1 MPMTEARGNTPEIVL
16 NAELAALLRRHGLE
30 TEAEQSVR
38 LHTSR
43 HQVDLLV
50 ELGDV
55 AVAIEAEFAP
65 GRTVLEDAE
74 KRLPDTPLYWRGLV
88 VEFVFALV
96 YPKELQ
102 RMPESRTRA
111 ELAQRDDLVFA
122 WVERRKSTDAGDSSL
137 PEHIIRSQQR
147 GSVATL
153 AELLHD
159 FWIRNAKGGSVE
171 DAVEQASLA
180 IEQASETLRRAVQ
193 PHPLKE
199 VDSNPEETSALI
211 WLNAL
216 LFQELLAQ
224 DLDTAQ
230 LPSEYCG
237 AVIPRPDPSGNPGV
251 IRAQWDA
258 ILEIN
263 WWPIFHVARDA
274 LRAAPPYAAAQALR
288 QLSVAAEQIA
298 AKGVIR
304 RHDVAGRIFHRL
316 LDTRKFLATNYTT
329 IPAAVL
335 LAGLTFDDKHSLWA
349 DIDWTSPADLGKLRI
364 VDPACGTG
372 TLLMAAL
379 QEALKLQ
386 RRAGSSP
393 ESQREAIRILLERAI
408 HGYDVVPA
416 AVHLTAATLSMA
428 ETRQVIGNMPLF
440 WMPHDMHEGCARLGS
455 LDFLSR
461 SPSRGIAQKLPAFVD
476 TERDAGRVT
485 GEGERVFDAFMPEDC
500 HLVIANPPYTR
511 AGGPGTADNSDWN
524 PIFGSALSK
533 GDAAAMQKALRKT
546 LQVTPASL
554 YAGLGSAFV
563 VLASEKVRAGGR
575 IAFVL
580 PATVLT
586 GSRWGPIRELL
597 LEGFSV
603 DWVVASHDPRSRHA
617 RGGLPG
623 RLFVAFSESTRI
635 AEALI
640 VATKK
645 GYQEADRLSQTRFV
659 NLRRNPDEPIEAM
672 AVARALL
679 ASSSSLP
686 ANGRQE
692 ITVGDTLWGEVQAV
706 DQAELGRGPWALSTF
721 VQGRLTDL
729 ARNLVNHGTFLIG
742 RTSFKLPMTKLGLGW
757 NFGPYE
763 MQIKNPTQGLFDI
776 VDTDGPTRNG
786 HPALWHHGSKR
797 IMTLGVTANARLT
810 ERSGKNS
817 ASQAAMLSK
826 AGRLQLARELRHAP
840 QRLAAVVTDQSM
852 LGVRSWITLT
862 PMKPLSGSDE
872 ALCMWLN
879 TSLGLLLRIVH
890 ANRPHLGRSAVP
902 HELARTLPVLDVA
915 ALSEAQRA
923 AARELFNELKDRPLQ
938 GFSELA
944 ADPERRELEHR
955 FFREVLGYAADAEL
969 DLVAQMLNREPTL
982 TTRH

>member
-1 MPMTEARGNTPEIVL
+1 MTKPQGNTAEVVL
-16 NAELAALLRRHGLE
+16 NAELAAQLRRHGLE
-30 TEAEQSVR
+30 AEAEQSLR
-38 LHTSR
+38 LNTSR

-74 KRLPDTPLYWRGLV
+74 KRLPDRPLYWRGLAV
-88 VEFVFALV
+88 DFVLALA
-96 YPKELQ
+96 YPKDLQ
-102 RMPESRTRA
+102 RLPESRSRA
-111 ELAQRDDLVFA
+111 ELSQRDDLVFA
-122 WVERRKSTDAGDSSL
+122 WVERREPAAVQDVAV
-137 PEHIIRSQQR
+137 PEHIIRIKQS

-159 FWIRNAKGGSVE
+159 FWIRSAKGGSVE
-171 DAVEQASLA
+171 DAVAQASLA
-180 IEQASETLRRAVQ
+180 IEQASATLRRAAQ
-193 PHPLKE
+193 PHPLE
-199 VDSNPEETSALI
+199 DVDSNPEATSALI

-224 DLDTAQ
+224 DLDTGKLTGEFRGSA
-230 LPSEYCG
+230 
-237 AVIPRPDPSGNPGV
+237 IPRPDPSGDPRT

-258 ILEIN
+258 ILKIN
-263 WWPIFHVARDA
+263 WWPIFHVAREA
-274 LRAAPPYAAAQALR
+274 LQAAPPYAATHALR

-335 LAGLTFDDKHSLWA
+335 LAGLAFDGRHSPWA
-349 DIDWTSPADLGKLRI
+349 GVDWSSPGELGKLRI

-379 QEALKLQ
+379 QEALKAQ
-386 RRAGSSP
+386 RRAGVGP
-393 ESQREAIRILLERAI
+393 ESRREAIRTLLERAI

-440 WMPHDMHEGCARLGS
+440 WMPHDMHEGRARLGS

-485 GEGERVFDAFMPEDC
+485 GAGERVYDAYMPEDC
-500 HLVIANPPYTR
+500 DLVIANPPYTR
-511 AGGPGTADNSDWN
+511 AGGPGTADNTDWN
-524 PIFGSALSK
+524 PMFGSALSK
-533 GDAAAMQKALRKT
+533 SDAEAMQKALKKT

-563 VLASEKVRAGGR
+563 VLASEKVKPGGR

-580 PATVLT
+580 PATALT

-597 LEGFSV
+597 LEEFSV
-603 DWVVASHDPRSRHA
+603 DWVVASHDPRNRNA
-617 RGGLPG
+617 RGDLPG
-623 RLFVAFSESTRI
+623 RRFVAFSESTRI

-640 VATKK
+640 VATKR
-645 GYQEADRLSQTRFV
+645 GYRGSERPSQTRFV

-672 AVARALL
+672 AVAKALL
-679 ASSSSLP
+679 ASSSALP
-686 ANGRQE
+686 SGGRQE
-692 ITVGDTLWGEVQAV
+692 IIVGDAVWGEVESA
-706 DQAELGRGPWALSTF
+706 DQAELGGGSWTLATF
-721 VQGRLTDL
+721 VQGRLADL
-729 ARNLVNHGTFLIG
+729 ARSLVTCSVWQEG
-742 RTSFKLPMTKLGLGW
+742 RISFRLPIASLEREWTL
-757 NFGPYE
+757 GPYE

-776 VDTDGPTRNG
+776 VDTDDPTRNG
-786 HPALWHHGSKR
+786 HPALWHHGANR
-797 IMTLGVTANARLT
+797 IKNLVVTANARIT
-810 ERSGKNS
+810 ERSGKN
-817 ASQAAMLSK
+817 ANSQAAMLAR
-826 AGRLQLARELRHAP
+826 AGRLQLARELGHAP
-840 QRLAAVVTDQSM
+840 QRLAAVVTAQPM

-862 PMKPLSGSDE
+862 PKKPLHGSDE

-890 ANRPHLGRSAVP
+890 ANRPYLGRSAVP

-923 AARELFNELKDRPLQ
+923 AACELFDEMKHQPLQ
-938 GFSELA
+938 GFAHLA
-944 ADPERRELEHR
+944 SDPVRRELEHR
-955 FFREVLGYAADAEL
+955 FFADVLGYSADAEL
-969 DLVAQMLNREPTL
+969 DLLAQMLNREPTL

>member
-1 MPMTEARGNTPEIVL
+1 MATLSERGLGRPMTEARGNTPEIVL

-38 LHTSR
+38 LNTSR

-74 KRLPDTPLYWRGLV
+74 KRLPDTPLYWRGLE

-102 RMPESRTRA
+102 RMPESRARA
-111 ELAQRDDLVFA
+111 ELTRRDDLVFA
-122 WVERRKSTDAGDSSL
+122 WVERRKSTVAGDSSL

-171 DAVEQASLA
+171 DAVAQASLA
-180 IEQASETLRRAVQ
+180 IEQASDILRRAVQ

-199 VDSNPEETSALI
+199 VDSSPEATSALI

-224 DLDTAQ
+224 DLDTAA

-263 WWPIFHVARDA
+263 WWPIFHVAREA
-274 LRAAPPYAAAQALR
+274 LQVAPPYAAAQALR

-335 LAGLTFDDKHSLWA
+335 LAGLTFDDKHFLWA
-349 DIDWTSPADLGKLRI
+349 DIDWTSPEDLGKLRI

-393 ESQREAIRILLERAI
+393 ESHREAIRILLERVI

-440 WMPHDMHEGCARLGS
+440 WMPHDVHEGRARLGS
-455 LDFLSR
+455 LDFLAR
-461 SPSRGIAQKLPAFVD
+461 SPSQGIAQKLPAFVD

-485 GEGERVFDAFMPEDC
+485 GGGERVFDAFMPEDC
-500 HLVIANPPYTR
+500 DLVIANPPYTR

-533 GDAAAMQKALRKT
+533 GDAAVMQKALRKT

-586 GSRWGPIRELL
+586 GSRWRPIRELL

-603 DWVVASHDPRSRHA
+603 DWVVASHDARNRSA

-623 RLFVAFSESTRI
+623 RRFVAFSESTRI
-635 AEALI
+635 AEALV
-640 VATKK
+640 VATKR
-645 GYQEADRLSQTRFV
+645 GYQGAERPNQTNFV

-679 ASSSSLP
+679 ASSSSLTP
-686 ANGRQE
+686 GSRQE
-692 ITVGDTLWGEVQAV
+692 ITVGDSLWGEVQCA
-706 DQAELGRGPWALSTF
+706 DQNELGGDPWTLATF
-721 VQGRLTDL
+721 VQGRLADI
-729 ARNLVNHGTFLIG
+729 ARVLVDQGIWQEG
-742 RTSFKLPMTKLGLGW
+742 QSSVKLPIVKLGLGW
-757 NFGPYE
+757 TFGPYE

-776 VDTDGPTRNG
+776 VDTDDPTRNG
-786 HPALWHHGSKR
+786 HPALWHHGANQIK
-797 IMTLGVTANARLT
+797 TLGVTANARLT
-810 ERSGKNS
+810 ERSQANS
-817 ASQAAMLSK
+817 MFDASK
-826 AGRLQLARELRHAP
+826 
-840 QRLAAVVTDQSM
+840 V
-852 LGVRSWITLT
+852 
-862 PMKPLSGSDE
+862 
-872 ALCMWLN
+872 
-879 TSLGLLLRIVH
+879 
-890 ANRPHLGRSAVP
+890 
-902 HELARTLPVLDVA
+902 
-915 ALSEAQRA
+915 
-923 AARELFNELKDRPLQ
+923 
-938 GFSELA
+938 
-944 ADPERRELEHR
+944 
-955 FFREVLGYAADAEL
+955 
-969 DLVAQMLNREPTL
+969 
-982 TTRH
+982 

>member
-1 MPMTEARGNTPEIVL
+1 MTEPRGNTAEVVL
-16 NAELAALLRRHGLE
+16 NAELAAQLRRHGLE
-30 TEAEQSVR
+30 AEAEQSLR
-38 LHTSR
+38 LRSNR

-74 KRLPDTPLYWRGLV
+74 KRLPDNPLYWRGLV
-88 VEFVFALV
+88 IDFVFALV

-102 RMPESRTRA
+102 GMPESRARA
-111 ELAQRDDLVFA
+111 ELPRRNDLVFS
-122 WVERRKSTDAGDSSL
+122 WVERRESTGAQHVGL
-137 PEHIIRSQQR
+137 PEYIIRGRQN

-159 FWIRNAKGGSVE
+159 FWIRSAKGGSVE
-171 DAVEQASLA
+171 DAVRQASLA
-180 IEQASETLRRAVQ
+180 IEQASATLRRAAQ
-193 PHPLKE
+193 PHPLE
-199 VDSNPEETSALI
+199 DVDSDPEATSALI

-224 DLDTAQ
+224 DLDTAN
-230 LPSEYCG
+230 LPPEFRDT
-237 AVIPRPDPSGNPGV
+237 AIPRPDPSGDPRTV
-251 IRAQWDA
+251 RAQWDA
-258 ILEIN
+258 ILKIN
-263 WWPIFHVARDA
+263 WWPIFHVAREA
-274 LRAAPPYAAAQALR
+274 LQAAPPYPATHALR
-288 QLSVAAEQIA
+288 QLSAAAEQIA

-335 LAGLTFDDKHSLWA
+335 LAGLAFDDQHSAWE
-349 DIDWTSPADLGKLRI
+349 DVDWTSPEQLGKLRI

-379 QEALKLQ
+379 QQALKSV
-386 RRAGSSP
+386 RRAGGSP
-393 ESQREAIRILLERAI
+393 ESQREAIQILLEQAV

-428 ETRQVIGNMPLF
+428 ETRQVISNMPLF
-440 WMPHDMHEGCARLGS
+440 WLPHDVHEGRARLGS

-485 GEGERVFDAFMPEDC
+485 GTGERVYDAYIPEDC
-500 HLVIANPPYTR
+500 DLVIANPPYTR
-511 AGGPGTADNSDWN
+511 AGGPGTADNTDWN
-524 PIFGSALSK
+524 PMFGSALSK
-533 GDAAAMQKALRKT
+533 GDAETMQKALKRT
-546 LQVTPASL
+546 LQPTPASL

-563 VLASEKVRAGGR
+563 VLASEKVRPGGR

-586 GSRWGPIRELL
+586 GSRWRPIRELL
-597 LEGFSV
+597 LEEFSL
-603 DWVVASHDPRSRHA
+603 DWVVASHDPRNRHA
-617 RGGLPG
+617 RDGLPG

-635 AEALI
+635 AEALV

-645 GYQEADRLSQTRFV
+645 GYQGADRASQTHFV

-679 ASSSSLP
+679 ASATSLT
-686 ANGRQE
+686 AGGSLE
-692 ITVGDTLWGEVQAV
+692 VVVGDSLWGEVQTA
-706 DQAELGRGPWALSTF
+706 DQAELGGGPWTLTTF
-721 VQGRLTDL
+721 VQGRLADL
-729 ARNLVNHGTFLIG
+729 AQFLINHSVWQEG
-742 RTSFKLPMTKLGLGW
+742 PYSFEVPIAKLELRWTL
-757 NFGPYE
+757 GPYE
-763 MQIKNPTQGLFDI
+763 MQIKNPAQGLFDI
-776 VDTDGPTRNG
+776 VDTDDPTRYG
-786 HPALWHHGSKR
+786 HPALWHHGSNR
-797 IMTLGVTANARLT
+797 IKTLGVAANARLT
-810 ERSGKNS
+810 ERPAKD
-817 ASQAAMLSK
+817 ALDQAAMLDK

-840 QRLAAVVTDQSM
+840 QRLAAVVSDQAM
-852 LGVRSWITLT
+852 LGVRSWISLV
-862 PMKPLSGSDE
+862 PKKPLRGSDE
-872 ALCMWLN
+872 ALCLWLN

-890 ANRPHLGRSAVP
+890 ANRPYLGRTAIP
-902 HELARTLPVLDVA
+902 HELARTLPVLDVG
-915 ALSEAQRA
+915 ALSEAQRTA
-923 AARELFNELKDRPLQ
+923 ACKLFEDLKHKSLQ
-938 GFSELA
+938 GFAQLA
-944 ADPERRELEHR
+944 SDPVRRELESR
-955 FFREVLGYAADAEL
+955 FFGEVLGYSATAEL
-969 DLVAQMLNREPTL
+969 DKLAQMLNREPTM

>member
-1 MPMTEARGNTPEIVL
+1 MTEAGGNTLEIVL

-30 TEAEQSVR
+30 AEAEQSLR
-38 LHTSR
+38 LNTSR

-74 KRLPDTPLYWRGLV
+74 KRLPDTPLYWRGLE

-96 YPKELQ
+96 YPKELR
-102 RMPESRTRA
+102 RMPESRARA
-111 ELAQRDDLVFA
+111 ALTQRDDLVFA

-171 DAVEQASLA
+171 EAVEQASFA
-180 IEQASETLRRAVQ
+180 IEQASETLQRAVQ
-193 PHPLKE
+193 PHPLKD
-199 VDSNPEETSALI
+199 VDSNPEATSALI

-224 DLDTAQ
+224 DLDTAT

-263 WWPIFHVARDA
+263 WWPIFHVAREA
-274 LRAAPPYAAAQALR
+274 LQAAPPYAAAQALR

-349 DIDWTSPADLGKLRI
+349 NIDWTSPENLEKLRF

-386 RRAGSSP
+386 RRAGGSA
-393 ESQREAIRILLERAI
+393 ENRREAIRILLERAL

-440 WMPHDMHEGCARLGS
+440 WMPHDVHEGRARLGS

-461 SPSRGIAQKLPAFVD
+461 SPSQGIAQKLPAFVD

-485 GEGERVFDAFMPEDC
+485 GGGERVFDAFMPEDC
-500 HLVIANPPYTR
+500 DLVIANPPYTR

-533 GDAAAMQKALRKT
+533 DDAAVMQKALRKT

-563 VLASEKVRAGGR
+563 VLACEKVRAGGR

-586 GSRWGPIRELL
+586 GSRWRPIRELL

-645 GYQEADRLSQTRFV
+645 GYQDADRVGQTRFV

-679 ASSSSLP
+679 ASSFSLP

-706 DQAELGRGPWALSTF
+706 DQAELGRGPWVLSTF

-729 ARNLVNHGTFLIG
+729 ARNLVNHGTWLAG
-742 RTSFKLPMTKLGLGW
+742 QTSFKLPIAKLEEGW

-776 VDTDGPTRNG
+776 VDTDDPTRNG

-810 ERSGKNS
+810 ERSGKDS
-817 ASQAAMLSK
+817 ASQATMLSK

-862 PMKPLSGSDE
+862 PTNPLRGSDE

-902 HELARTLPVLDVA
+902 HELARTLPVLDVD
-915 ALSEAQRA
+915 ALSEAQRGA
-923 AARELFNELKDRPLQ
+923 ACELFNELKDRPLQ

-944 ADPERRELEHR
+944 TDPERRELEHR
-955 FFREVLGYAADAEL
+955 FFGEVLGYSAEAEL
-969 DLVAQMLNREPTL
+969 DLLAQMLNREPTL